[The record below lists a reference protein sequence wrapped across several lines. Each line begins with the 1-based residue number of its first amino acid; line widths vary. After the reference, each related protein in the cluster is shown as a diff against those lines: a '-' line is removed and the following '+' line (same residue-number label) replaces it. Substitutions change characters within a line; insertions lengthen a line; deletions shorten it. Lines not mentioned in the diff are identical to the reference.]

1 MIAAAPSGGLT
12 LAPVKRAALAVL
24 AVALC
29 AGQLSAQRVQR
40 RVYVSA
46 RDGSGAPVL
55 NLTAGDF
62 ELQENGVK
70 LEVMRATRA
79 SGPMRIAL
87 VVDSSGAVA
96 PLLNNL
102 RAGLTTF
109 LNELPGDHE
118 ITFITTGGQIRI
130 RQPITTDRAKLK
142 TAVGLFASDGGAN
155 SLIETMME
163 VDRRFLNT
171 APGQWP
177 VFVVVTT
184 DNGATAWEP
193 NYDRFNRFVNDFM
206 SRGGTAHAIV
216 LHGRAGGITTDFVMN
231 VVENSGGFYESM
243 TIANVLPDKTKAL
256 AEHIDANYKAMSDW
270 YRARV
275 QRRRPRPGSPGLV
288 SAPDARASRFRSRPD
303 GLSSAVSALSPALA
317 PLLALRPQPFALP
330 VHSPRRISGSGVP
343 VGQHAVDVELAR
355 ADHEVDV
362 DGAAVAARA
371 RERPRRPSSRRRPA

>member
-1 MIAAAPSGGLT
+1 VS
-12 LAPVKRAALAVL
+12 RAVLAVL
-24 AVALC
+24 AMVALC
-29 AGQLSAQRVQR
+29 AAPPLSAQRVQR

-62 ELQENGVK
+62 ALQENGLN

-79 SGPMRIAL
+79 NGPMRIAL
-87 VVDSSGAVA
+87 VVDSSGAVG

-109 LNELPGDHE
+109 LDQLPGNHE

-270 YRARV
+270 YELEYNGDGRAQAARV
-275 QRRRPRPGSPGLV
+275 WVGTRREGMSIQISTRRP
-288 SAPDARASRFRSRPD
+288 F
-303 GLSSAVSALSPALA
+303 
-317 PLLALRPQPFALP
+317 
-330 VHSPRRISGSGVP
+330 
-343 VGQHAVDVELAR
+343 
-355 ADHEVDV
+355 
-362 DGAAVAARA
+362 
-371 RERPRRPSSRRRPA
+371 